1 MTPASPD
8 TPPTP
13 LAAALVLDAVQ
24 RLEADGPLD
33 DAAALRQAFHARPT
47 RAGQVAERAWLL
59 GRRLGLPHELARWR
73 HLAGWAVLALAC
85 AMALAALATARAV
98 LAPGGGIN
106 AVAAFVSLLGGHA
119 LMLLVWLAGLL
130 WAGQG
135 SALLGRAALGLAA
148 RVPIDR
154 GPHALLLLRSAAAVL
169 RRARL
174 WPWLTGLLSHGIWAL
189 DFVLMLAVLAFGF
202 AFHAYRLTWE
212 STILGPGF
220 FQRFVAATGAL
231 PALLGFP
238 VPDAAAV
245 AQVGNA
251 GAAAASAASAEQR
264 DWAWWLMG
272 CVAVYGLL
280 PRLLLA
286 AFSAWRWRAGQ
297 ARLAQVD
304 MADPYVRR
312 LIARLDALEPPPQ
325 VIDAEQRPDALP
337 TWAPSATPGAPGTWA
352 LIGFEL
358 PPELPWPPA
367 GLPAPSVPALAIA
380 GGARERQDAL
390 ARLAAARPA
399 ALLLACHATASP
411 DRGTARF
418 LREAAA
424 LAGRTALLLAA
435 AGPVPEA
442 AARRWRTWLD
452 SEGFGA
458 LALMEQAPA
467 AMDWIAND

>member
-1 MTPASPD
+1 MT
-8 TPPTP
+8 TPTAATP
-13 LAAALVLDAVQ
+13 MQRHPLDSALVLEAVR
-24 RLEADGPLD
+24 RLESEGPLD
-33 DAAALRQAFHARPT
+33 DATALRQAFHARPT
-47 RAGQVAERAWLL
+47 RAAQVAERAWLL
-59 GRRLGLPHELARWR
+59 GERLGLPHELARWR
-73 HLAGWAVLALAC
+73 HLAGWAVLALALL
-85 AMALAALATARAV
+85 MALAALATARAV
-98 LAPGGGIN
+98 LAPDRSIN
-106 AVAAFVSLLGGHA
+106 AVAAFVSLLGVHA

-130 WAGQG
+130 WAGQGSAGKG

-169 RRARL
+169 QRARL

-189 DFVLMLAVLAFGF
+189 AFVLMLAVLAFGF

-212 STILGPGF
+212 TTILGAGF
-220 FQRFVAATGAL
+220 FQRFVAVTGAL

-238 VPDAAAV
+238 VPDAATV
-245 AQVGNA
+245 QQVGNA
-251 GAAAASAASAEQR
+251 GAAASGAGQR

-297 ARLAQVD
+297 ARLAQPD
-304 MADPYVRR
+304 MADPCVRR
-312 LIARLDALEPPPQ
+312 IVQRLDALEPPPQ

-367 GLPAPSVPALAIA
+367 GLPAPSAPALAIA
-380 GGARERQDAL
+380 GSA
-390 ARLAAARPA
+390 
-399 ALLLACHATASP
+399 
-411 DRGTARF
+411 
-418 LREAAA
+418 
-424 LAGRTALLLAA
+424 
-435 AGPVPEA
+435 
-442 AARRWRTWLD
+442 
-452 SEGFGA
+452 
-458 LALMEQAPA
+458 
-467 AMDWIAND
+467 

>member
-1 MTPASPD
+1 MTATTTATSIQRN
-8 TPPTP
+8 P
-13 LAAALVLDAVQ
+13 LDSALVLEAVR
-24 RLEADGPLD
+24 RLESEGPLD

-47 RAGQVAERAWLL
+47 RAAQVAERAWLL
-59 GRRLGLPHELARWR
+59 GERLGLPHELARWR
-73 HLAGWAVLALAC
+73 HLAGWAALALALL
-85 AMALAALATARAV
+85 MALAALATARAV
-98 LAPGGGIN
+98 LAPDRSIN
-106 AVAAFVSLLGGHA
+106 AVAAFVSLLGVHA

-130 WAGQG
+130 WGGQG
-135 SALLGRAALGLAA
+135 SALLGRGALGLAA

-169 RRARL
+169 QRARL

-189 DFVLMLAVLAFGF
+189 AFALMLAVLAFGF

-212 STILGPGF
+212 TTILSAGF
-220 FQRFVAATGAL
+220 FQRFVAVTGAL
-231 PALLGFP
+231 PAMLGFP
-238 VPDAAAV
+238 VPDAATV
-245 AQVGNA
+245 QQVGNA
-251 GAAAASAASAEQR
+251 GAAASGAGQR

-280 PRLLLA
+280 PRVLLA

-297 ARLAQVD
+297 ARLAQPD

-312 LIARLDALEPPPQ
+312 IVQRLDALEPPPQ
-325 VIDAEQRPDALP
+325 VIDAEQRPGALP

-380 GGARERQDAL
+380 GSARERQEAL

-399 ALLLACHATASP
+399 SLLLACHATASP

-424 LAGRTALLLAA
+424 LAGRTALLLVA

-442 AARRWRTWLD
+442 AEQRWRAWLD

-458 LALMEQAPA
+458 LALMGQAPTA
-467 AMDWIAND
+467 TSWIAND